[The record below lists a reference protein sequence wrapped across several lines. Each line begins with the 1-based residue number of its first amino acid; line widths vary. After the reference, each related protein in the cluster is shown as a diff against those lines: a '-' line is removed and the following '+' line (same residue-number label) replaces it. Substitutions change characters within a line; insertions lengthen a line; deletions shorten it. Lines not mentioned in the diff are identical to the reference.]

1 MEDIPFRF
9 YKVTH
14 DFNPTS
20 AFSRVELCMAPY
32 KTSNKRA
39 CIVIR
44 AKSLFN
50 LDRLEITE
58 ENKDVIEFI
67 KNCKQIAWPPY
78 RSGHITERIALM
90 QISQKIFV
98 PLCQPG
104 QVILDKTYTSYLKT
118 LGPASE
124 GLKALPIGCGSID
137 TWHGSPD
144 ARVRGTEIICDYATG
159 EEDENSDLDANGTT
173 TKVEKDCN
181 LDSDS
186 SDGTTITVEAKIK
199 YRRNNLQQ
207 VVATCV
213 ISSFT
218 EHALHSTLPSIVP
231 TVLIDLSGFIVCF
244 YDCTEDLLL
253 VSKPIQLQ
261 SSNKGRLSRSAV
273 LLLWLTFNHR

>member
-1 MEDIPFRF
+1 MFGYTECYKLLPISQIITSLACCLCRTNDYKRTAFRSDLLAVVEDIPFRF

-39 CIVIR
+39 YIVIR

-78 RSGHITERIALM
+78 CSEHITERITLM
-90 QISQKIFV
+90 QISQKFFV

-159 EEDENSDLDANGTT
+159 E
-173 TKVEKDCN
+173 KMR
-181 LDSDS
+181 
-186 SDGTTITVEAKIK
+186 I
-199 YRRNNLQQ
+199 
-207 VVATCV
+207 
-213 ISSFT
+213 
-218 EHALHSTLPSIVP
+218 
-231 TVLIDLSGFIVCF
+231 
-244 YDCTEDLLL
+244 
-253 VSKPIQLQ
+253 
-261 SSNKGRLSRSAV
+261 
-273 LLLWLTFNHR
+273 LT